1 MRGGLLFLSL
11 VVIFPASF
19 REATK
24 REWGFLQRLLGP
36 SVITPLPLRLIGF
49 IEEFRIIEEFRA

>member
-1 MRGGLLFLSL
+1 MSL

-49 IEEFRIIEEFRA
+49 IEEFRVIEEFRA